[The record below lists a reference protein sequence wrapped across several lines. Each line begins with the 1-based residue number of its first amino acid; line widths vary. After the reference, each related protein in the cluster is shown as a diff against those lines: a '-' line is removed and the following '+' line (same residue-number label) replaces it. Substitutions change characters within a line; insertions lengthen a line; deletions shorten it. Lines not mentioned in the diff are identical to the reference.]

1 MTSQFSPVS
10 QQQPPFAGCPV
21 VHGEPTGGVGDRFNL
36 FTEEF
41 AGDPHRAYAAMRIRY
56 GSLVPID
63 LAPDVPATLVIGY
76 DAAVRILND
85 PDRFPADPRTWQTSI
100 PPDSPIKPMMEW
112 YPNALRNSGELHQ
125 RYRQVYVHAIDG
137 IDLHELHQTVE
148 KIAVPLINSFCETG
162 KADLVT
168 QYAFPLVFE
177 VINQMVGCSL
187 ELGER
192 VANGMAALFD
202 TVNAEWGMNHLSEAL
217 MELVFMKRSDPAD
230 DVTSRLVHH
239 PAKLDDEEL
248 LSNLISFYGAGVE
261 PQQNLINNTLLLM
274 MTDERFGGSML
285 GGALSTRDALDEV
298 LFNDPPMANFCTTY
312 PRQPILVENTWLPA
326 HQPVVISLS
335 ACNNDPA
342 IRGADHT
349 GNRSHLAWSIGP
361 HACPAQSPAF
371 VVVQGAIDLLL
382 DALPELELG
391 VAPEELVWRPG
402 PFHRA
407 LAALPVVFPPSP
419 PLQLV

>member
-1 MTSQFSPVS
+1 MTTQYSPVP

-21 VHGEPTGGVGDRFNL
+21 VHGEPTGGVGPRFSL
-36 FTEEF
+36 YTEEF
-41 AGDPHRAYAAMRIRY
+41 AGDPHRAYAAMRSRY

-76 DAAVRILND
+76 EAAVRILND
-85 PDRFPADPRTWQTSI
+85 PERFPADPRTWQGSI
-100 PPDSPIKPMMEW
+100 PPDSPIRPMMEW
-112 YPNALRNSGELHQ
+112 YPNALRNSGDLHL
-125 RYRQVYVHAIDG
+125 RYRQAYVHAIDG

-148 KIAVPLINSFCETG
+148 RIAVPLINSFCETG

-177 VINQMVGCSL
+177 VLNRMVGCTP

-217 MELVFMKRSDPAD
+217 MELIFQKRSDPGN

-285 GGALSTRDALDEV
+285 GGSLSTRDALDEV

-326 HQPVVISLS
+326 HQPVLISLA

-342 IRGADHT
+342 IRGGDHI

-361 HACPAQSPAF
+361 HTCPAQSPAF

-382 DALPELELG
+382 DALPELELA
-391 VAPEELVWRPG
+391 VPAAELGWRPG

-419 PLQLV
+419 PLNTV